1 MQLSDIV
8 ILSGARTPIGSF
20 GGALA
25 SQSPVQLGTVA
36 AIAAIQRAGVAA
48 EKVDA
53 AVFGHIITT
62 GSDDVYL
69 ARQIAL
75 QSGMAAGS
83 NAFQVNRLC
92 GSGLQAVISAAQ
104 QLLLGDG
111 QLALCGGAESMSQG
125 AFLLPG
131 VRKGLR
137 VGHAAVTDLT
147 LGILT
152 DPFGSGHMG
161 ITAENIA
168 AKYGFSRSQ
177 LDAFAL
183 ESQSRAAKAQQ
194 AGYFNEQIVA
204 VQLPCKTG
212 AVPTLVTTDE
222 HIRPATTLQSLH
234 QLKPAFQANGLVTA
248 GNASGLNDGAAAIML
263 ATAQYANSHGLRPK
277 ARLVGYSMAGVAPSL
292 MGLGPI
298 PAVQQLLTRTG
309 LSLGNIDVIESNE
322 AFAAQALAVSQTLG
336 FDPAKVNPNGGAI
349 ALGHPV
355 GATGAILLVK
365 TLYELERINGQFGL
379 ITLCIGGGQG
389 IALLVERTG

>member
-8 ILSGARTPIGSF
+8 ILSGVRTPIGSF

-25 SQSPVQLGTVA
+25 SQSPAQLGTVA
-36 AIAAIQRAGVAA
+36 ASAAIHRAGVAA
-48 EKVDA
+48 AQVDV

-62 GSDDVYL
+62 SSDDVYL

-75 QSGMAAGS
+75 QSGMTASS

-92 GSGLQAVISAAQ
+92 GSGLQAIISAAQ

-137 VGHAAVTDLT
+137 MGHAPVTDLT

-168 AKYGFSRSQ
+168 AKYGFSRKQ

-183 ESQSRAAKAQQ
+183 ESQQRAARAQQ
-194 AGYFNEQIVA
+194 AGYFTEQIVP
-204 VQLPCKTG
+204 VVIPGKT
-212 AVPTLVTTDE
+212 ATEVSQDE
-222 HIRPATTLQSLH
+222 HLRPHTTLESLSL
-234 QLKPAFQANGLVTA
+234 LKPAFQANGLVTA
-248 GNASGLNDGAAAIML
+248 GNASGLNDGAAALVL
-263 ATAQYANSHGLRPK
+263 ATAQYAKSHGLTPK
-277 ARLVGYSMAGVAPSL
+277 ARLVACSMAGVDPAL

-298 PAVQQLLTRTG
+298 PAVQQLLTKAG
-309 LSLGNIDVIESNE
+309 LTLSNIDVIESNE

-365 TLYELERINGQFGL
+365 TLYELERIDGQFGV

-389 IALLVERTG
+389 IALLVERLKK